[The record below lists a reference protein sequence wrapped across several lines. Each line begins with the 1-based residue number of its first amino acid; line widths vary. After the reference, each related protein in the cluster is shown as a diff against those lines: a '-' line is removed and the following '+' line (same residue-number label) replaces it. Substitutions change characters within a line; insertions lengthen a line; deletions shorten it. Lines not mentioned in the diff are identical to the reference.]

1 MLNIYVLSKV
11 LFMQTDLHFQSH
23 TEKYLLAIGG
33 HKIVC
38 HSFQSPMNIELPWF
52 MEKGFSFAATNLELG
67 Y

>member
-38 HSFQSPMNIELPWF
+38 HSFQSPMNIELP
-52 MEKGFSFAATNLELG
+52 
-67 Y
+67 